1 MDTPHQVEPI
11 AASSSRPLLT
21 VAEAGR
27 LAGWSEAK
35 TYRALNRGE
44 LPGAVRVNNRWHV
57 RARIWRAFLNG
68 EPLPDA
74 DTPTQLRRVG

>member
-1 MDTPHQVEPI
+1 MLPGDKLEVPSVD
-11 AASSSRPLLT
+11 RPLLT

-35 TYRALNRGE
+35 TYRALSRGE

-57 RARIWRAFLNG
+57 RARVWLAFLNG
-68 EPLPDA
+68 EPLPETA
-74 DTPTQLRRVG
+74 APTPLRRVG

>member
-1 MDTPHQVEPI
+1 MNKPPHAPKPTPE
-11 AASSSRPLLT
+11 RPLLT
-21 VAEAGR
+21 VAQAGH

-35 TYRALNRGE
+35 AYRALSRGE

-57 RARIWRAFLNG
+57 RSRVWLAFLNG

-74 DTPTQLRRVG
+74 GAPIQLRRVG